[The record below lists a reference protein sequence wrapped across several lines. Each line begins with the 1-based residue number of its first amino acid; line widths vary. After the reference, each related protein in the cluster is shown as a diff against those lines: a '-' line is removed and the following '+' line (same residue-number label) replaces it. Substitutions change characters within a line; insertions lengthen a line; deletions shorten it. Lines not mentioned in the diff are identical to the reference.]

1 MVLKVKYG
9 EILIFKALF
18 LFQKSTDLF
27 KKKEYKNGGQ
37 TFTSTIHTG
46 QRSLH
51 NLTQFC
57 GMFDTN
63 VVPGSMLQKYLE
75 YSFIRCQNL
84 IVYVFVNLKPIS
96 YVLGVYMAYFFNL
109 KKVISIL
116 AGNLKS
122 GDGYFITTVI

>member
-1 MVLKVKYG
+1 MGHSNKHNNKMGTWWQNL
-9 EILIFKALF
+9 
-18 LFQKSTDLF
+18 
-27 KKKEYKNGGQ
+27 
-37 TFTSTIHTG
+37 
-46 QRSLH
+46 RSLH

-57 GMFDTN
+57 GIFDTN
-63 VVPGSMLQKYLE
+63 VVPGSMLQKDLE
-75 YSFIRCQNL
+75 YSFISCQNL
-84 IVYVFVNLKPIS
+84 IGLCSVFVNLKPIS